1 MEEEKN
7 NSCII
12 KEDKNKINIHTDDI
26 LTEEESLQKEYLH
39 KIEKEPLS
47 LFEFMTEAKIKQW
60 EESLFNS
67 YPKPKK
73 LITSIKSDEEIFKK
87 LSSREIKEKYVINN
101 DSIRTRSRESVLLPN
116 FKLILEQSLGY
127 FCLKAKA
134 NYKQGLNEIFGPL
147 ILLKY
152 KYKNLPLYSI
162 INLASAMIDKFL
174 PNYFYE
180 KSVFSLKSAMAL
192 FQILLKYHEPRVYN
206 KLELADIKPELY
218 TMNWIINYQS
228 SKFPL
233 NLFYYF
239 WDKMISIN
247 DNLFIF
253 FFMVALLQYHRDI
266 IINSDENYLNYIIGN
281 LPIKSTN
288 EIDLIINKAIELRN
302 NTPYSFRLWANKI
315 GFLHKNN
322 KDVQKNYEKYQPDTF
337 MALPLFP
344 SEILYMMY
352 NTKINCID
360 PRCINY
366 INNLFQVSPNLEFK
380 KRDENNKNNK
390 SYILKEKKNFKY
402 KDKLY
407 NLKQLQFKE
416 KEHICE
422 KCTMKLNKSL
432 KYILFD
438 IRMKQFDSDLN
449 ETGSLKEKINISQEE
464 LKSLDFNHILT
475 NRFLNQ
481 RGNYHFIFLS
491 SETDTFNNFE
501 QKYYKDNV
509 TEEDKIKILYG
520 FMQPQIKE
528 KELNLDE
535 AKKYLDMKKIFML
548 KEYDNMKKSI
558 SSMIKNNF
566 PYVSYIYGGY
576 EQIHKECKR
585 FKIELDNHNKNNCFY
600 CQNKNININNEIITN
615 KKNEEENKTI
625 LYENLW
631 EKKEKINFE
640 KLSSILNAPNI
651 KNYLGVL
658 KEYKNEQIEED
669 KIQILIS
676 ESFEEFKLY
685 IYKFNNEKQYKD
697 LENSLIILDRT
708 KKNEYYDDIE
718 ENNKNLD
725 LTLLETISI
734 NNIISISLNHK
745 YRNIVNIKIRDKNRE
760 NIFNKKDKSNNS
772 GIFNIVIDFSSDK
785 ISKNFIVTFKSLINL
800 YKTR

>member
-180 KSVFSLKSAMAL
+180 KSIFSIKSAMAL
-192 FQILLKYHEPRVYN
+192 FQILLKYHEPKVYN

-390 SYILKEKKNFKY
+390 SYI
-402 KDKLY
+402 
-407 NLKQLQFKE
+407 
-416 KEHICE
+416 
-422 KCTMKLNKSL
+422 
-432 KYILFD
+432 
-438 IRMKQFDSDLN
+438 
-449 ETGSLKEKINISQEE
+449 
-464 LKSLDFNHILT
+464 
-475 NRFLNQ
+475 
-481 RGNYHFIFLS
+481 
-491 SETDTFNNFE
+491 
-501 QKYYKDNV
+501 
-509 TEEDKIKILYG
+509 
-520 FMQPQIKE
+520 
-528 KELNLDE
+528 
-535 AKKYLDMKKIFML
+535 
-548 KEYDNMKKSI
+548 
-558 SSMIKNNF
+558 
-566 PYVSYIYGGY
+566 
-576 EQIHKECKR
+576 
-585 FKIELDNHNKNNCFY
+585 
-600 CQNKNININNEIITN
+600 
-615 KKNEEENKTI
+615 
-625 LYENLW
+625 
-631 EKKEKINFE
+631 
-640 KLSSILNAPNI
+640 
-651 KNYLGVL
+651 
-658 KEYKNEQIEED
+658 
-669 KIQILIS
+669 
-676 ESFEEFKLY
+676 
-685 IYKFNNEKQYKD
+685 
-697 LENSLIILDRT
+697 
-708 KKNEYYDDIE
+708 
-718 ENNKNLD
+718 
-725 LTLLETISI
+725 
-734 NNIISISLNHK
+734 
-745 YRNIVNIKIRDKNRE
+745 
-760 NIFNKKDKSNNS
+760 
-772 GIFNIVIDFSSDK
+772 
-785 ISKNFIVTFKSLINL
+785 
-800 YKTR
+800 

>member
-12 KEDKNKINIHTDDI
+12 KEDKNKIDIYTNDI

-87 LSSREIKEKYVINN
+87 LSRREIKEKCVINN

-162 INLASAMIDKFL
+162 INLASAIIDKFL

-180 KSVFSLKSAMAL
+180 KSIFSIKSAMAL

-266 IINSDENYLNYIIGN
+266 IINTDENYLNYIIGN

-337 MALPLFP
+337 LALPLFP

-390 SYILKEKKNFKY
+390 SYILKEKKNFQY

-464 LKSLDFNHILT
+464 LKSLDFNNILT

-481 RGNYHFIFLS
+481 RGKYHFIFLS
-491 SETDTFNNFE
+491 SETDIFNNFE
-501 QKYYKDNV
+501 KKYYKDNL

-600 CQNKNININNEIITN
+600 CKYKNLNINNEIITN

-640 KLSSILNAPNI
+640 KLSSILNEPNI

-685 IYKFNNEKQYKD
+685 IYKFNNEKQYID
-697 LENSLIILDRT
+697 LENTLIILDQKE
-708 KKNEYYDDIE
+708 KKEYYDDIE

-734 NNIISISLNHK
+734 NNIISISLNYK

-760 NIFNKKDKSNNS
+760 NIFNKNDKSNNS

-785 ISKNFIVTFKSLINL
+785 ISKNFIVTFKSLISL

>member
-12 KEDKNKINIHTDDI
+12 KEDKNKITNYTNDI

-87 LSSREIKEKYVINN
+87 LSSKEIKEKYVINN

-162 INLASAMIDKFL
+162 INLASAIIDKFL

-180 KSVFSLKSAMAL
+180 KSIFSIKSAMAL

-206 KLELADIKPELY
+206 KLEIADIKPELY

-288 EIDLIINKAIELRN
+288 EIDLIINKGIELRN

-322 KDVQKNYEKYQPDTF
+322 KDVQKNFEKYQPDTF
-337 MALPLFP
+337 LSLPLFP

-366 INNLFQVSPNLEFK
+366 INNLFQVSPNLGFK

-390 SYILKEKKNFKY
+390 SNILKAKSNFQY

-407 NLKQLQFKE
+407 NLKQLQSKE
-416 KEHICE
+416 KGHICE

-449 ETGSLKEKINISQEE
+449 ETGSLKGKINISQEE
-464 LKSLDFNHILT
+464 LKSLDFNNILT

-481 RGNYHFIFLS
+481 RGKYHFIFLS

-501 QKYYKDNV
+501 KKYYKDNM

-535 AKKYLDMKKIFML
+535 AKKYLDMKEIFML

-615 KKNEEENKTI
+615 KKNEAENKAI

-640 KLSSILNAPNI
+640 KLSSILNEPNI
-651 KNYLGVL
+651 KNYFGVL

-685 IYKFNNEKQYKD
+685 IYKYNNEKQYID
-697 LENSLIILDRT
+697 LENTLIILDRKE
-708 KKNEYYDDIE
+708 KKEYYDDIE

-745 YRNIVNIKIRDKNRE
+745 YRNIVNIKIREKNRE
-760 NIFNKKDKSNNS
+760 NIFNKNDKSKNI

>member
-47 LFEFMTEAKIKQW
+47 LFEFMTEEKIKQW

-87 LSSREIKEKYVINN
+87 LSSKEIKEKYVINN

-162 INLASAMIDKFL
+162 INLASAIIDKFL

-180 KSVFSLKSAMAL
+180 KSIFSIKSAMAL
-192 FQILLKYHEPRVYN
+192 FQILLKYHEPKVYN

-253 FFMVALLQYHRDI
+253 FFMVALLQYHRAI

-288 EIDLIINKAIELRN
+288 EIDLIINKAIELRI

-337 MALPLFP
+337 LALPLFP

-366 INNLFQVSPNLEFK
+366 INNLFKVSPNLEFK
-380 KRDENNKNNK
+380 KREENNKNNK
-390 SYILKEKKNFKY
+390 SNILKEKKNFQY
-402 KDKLY
+402 KVKLY
-407 NLKQLQFKE
+407 NLKQLQSKE

-449 ETGSLKEKINISQEE
+449 ETGSLKGKINISQEE
-464 LKSLDFNHILT
+464 LKSLDFNNILT

-481 RGNYHFIFLS
+481 RGKYHFIFLS

-501 QKYYKDNV
+501 KKYYKDNM

-585 FKIELDNHNKNNCFY
+585 FKIELDNHNKNICFY

-640 KLSSILNAPNI
+640 KLSSILNDPNI

-685 IYKFNNEKQYKD
+685 IYKFNNEKQYID
-697 LENSLIILDRT
+697 LENTLIILDRKE
-708 KKNEYYDDIE
+708 KKEYYDDIE

-734 NNIISISLNHK
+734 NNIMSISLNHK
-745 YRNIVNIKIRDKNRE
+745 YRNIVNIKIREKNRE
-760 NIFNKKDKSNNS
+760 NIFNKNDKSKNI